1 MVFDGDNKPKMMVLG
16 LWYVDIIVRT
26 PDGWRFQER
35 TEEQLYSS
43 IVAKVRS

>member
-1 MVFDGDNKPKMMVLG
+1 MMVLG
-16 LWYVDIIVRT
+16 LWYVDMFVRT

-43 IVAKVRS
+43 IVAKVRQ